1 MAVTLC
7 MSSASHAANA
17 GPTSSIDAIVPEPY
31 TAFIAEASRR
41 FNIPANWIR
50 AVIHVESRGN
60 AKAVSPKGA
69 MGLMQIMPAT
79 WASLRARYHLGADP
93 FDPHDNILGGAA
105 CLRELYDRYG
115 APGFLVAYNAGPRRL
130 EEHLA
135 GLRPLPQESARY
147 LATLGR
153 MLPELSADRSVAVA
167 NDAPDWRRAGLFSAA
182 SSSSS
187 STVIGP
193 FSFAPS
199 TIPAVVSFA
208 LVPQSTDLFVPLKLA
223 SQ

>member
-1 MAVTLC
+1 MAVALGLA
-7 MSSASHAANA
+7 SASHAANA
-17 GPTSSIDAIVPEPY
+17 GPASSIDAIAPEPY
-31 TAFIAEASRR
+31 TAFITEASQR

-79 WASLRARYHLGADP
+79 WASLRARYHLGADS

-130 EEHLA
+130 KEQLA
-135 GLRPLPQESARY
+135 GLRPLPGETARY
-147 LATLGR
+147 LATLGQ
-153 MLPELSADRSVAVA
+153 MLPELSVDRSLAVA
-167 NDAPDWRRAGLFSAA
+167 NDTPDWRRADLFSAA

-187 STVIGP
+187 PSVIE
-193 FSFAPS
+193 PS
-199 TIPAVVSFA
+199 SSPTTTPAVSSFA
-208 LVPQSTDLFVPLKLA
+208 LAPQSAGLFVPVKLA